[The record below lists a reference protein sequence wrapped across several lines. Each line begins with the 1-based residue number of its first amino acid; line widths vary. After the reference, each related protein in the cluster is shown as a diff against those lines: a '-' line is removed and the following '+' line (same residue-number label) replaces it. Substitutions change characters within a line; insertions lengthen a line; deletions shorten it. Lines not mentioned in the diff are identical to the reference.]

1 MKLSCEHAPL
11 RMFMG
16 LQMLCWGA
24 FIETRGFSSEWLWA
38 VVMVCGGAW
47 IILTAMG
54 ESYIRN
60 KWPRI
65 WTPVQRRKYRLLTKY
80 TVFGYFFSGAVWG
93 GMVTHAMYDWD
104 FEYLDFL
111 GPLYM
116 MFLFYLAFS
125 DASKK
130 RKGVESNNEK
140 TRNANQAALLHAAT
154 NRIHAER
161 VGR

>member
-1 MKLSCEHAPL
+1 MKLSCQHAPL

-16 LQMLCWGA
+16 LQMICWGA
-24 FIETRGFSSEWLWA
+24 LLIVRGFSTEWLWA
-38 VVMVCGGAW
+38 AIMSIGGAW
-47 IILTAMG
+47 IVLTAMG
-54 ESYIRN
+54 ESYVRN

-65 WTPVQRRKYRLLTKY
+65 WTSQQRRKYRLLTKY

-93 GMVTHAMYDWD
+93 GIATHAMYDRD
-104 FEYLDFL
+104 FQYLDFL

-116 MFLFYLAFS
+116 LFLFYLAFT

-130 RKGVESNNEK
+130 RKGVEANNEK

-154 NRIHAER
+154 NRIYAER